1 MATTR
6 RRLLPG
12 GDEASSTRSFNIYLN
27 HKTKCMSLEERI
39 EDWAE
44 SNTVLGGL
52 YLGVALCV
60 WRAVNF
66 RVVALCAQV
75 IKIMSD
81 HKLVVMDLAM
91 VVFVCSVIAV
101 IDPKHSPHKKI
112 SSLYYR
118 IISYLFVPRFVKS
131 SIWTIN
137 DADVEWK
144 TLQDGWATSS
154 VTEASSVCGS
164 VGSSSS
170 SDVRSFRIP
179 DTKLKLRHKTV
190 HRGSKHRGT
199 RNTFSEYDGQRRK
212 RLSVDSVMHRSGS
225 WSHTV
230 RNGPNSTCVSD
241 LSSRSGKSRS
251 EQGSKKDVHRRTHAQ
266 WKPRML
272 RITSGQELDSLTA
285 PNVATV
291 SERLKSYSDAQHAG
305 QTEPIPEDSTPMSP
319 ASSIDSVGSFSQ
331 SVSDYVDSW
340 LQSLKPSRFIGG
352 DDESVERKPQSRRC
366 SLDAQGSHRLYTHG
380 GVMARLNAVEALDR
394 CALEAQVLARGYAQS
409 TLTDADRSALNEA
422 TAINSIG
429 LDGDCPV
436 SIREIVTD
444 EHLLQLGHILEER
457 PCTDLI
463 HQLHLPG
470 PYADGTCLFGPDSA
484 EVEEESEW
492 EYVLCKERK
501 GLKVEA
507 RRKLLRKGLYMY
519 ISRVHIDH
527 IQPADVRPF
536 HLDDQA
542 RSLWDQSAIAVER
555 DLPPGVSRQ
564 SRHAES
570 CLHRYISKFPTPLG
584 ARKYEYARRVW
595 NRPSD
600 GGCYAISKSCELPSP
615 GPNKY
620 VQVKEYISGC
630 IIKSSENGTEILTAY
645 FEDSQVRAGLAKMA
659 VPKGLWPFWTK
670 YEDSLRLFAKAKQVN
685 HGRKSLDLADSAMDH
700 HPNVEKS
707 LQADDESISEYDSD
721 DEVYS
726 ALARLKAKR
735 SGSRKGKRKSATRWT
750 RRVLL
755 AGAIKILHESMSR

>member
-1 MATTR
+1 M
-6 RRLLPG
+6 G
-12 GDEASSTRSFNIYLN
+12 MQSE
-27 HKTKCMSLEERI
+27 
-39 EDWAE
+39 
-44 SNTVLGGL
+44 
-52 YLGVALCV
+52 
-60 WRAVNF
+60 
-66 RVVALCAQV
+66 
-75 IKIMSD
+75 

-91 VVFVCSVIAV
+91 VVFVCSVVAV

-154 VTEASSVCGS
+154 VTEGSSVCGS
-164 VGSSSS
+164 VGSSPS
-170 SDVRSFRIP
+170 SDIRSFRIP
-179 DTKLKLRHKTV
+179 DAMLKIRHKAY
-190 HRGSKHRGT
+190 HSGSKCRGM
-199 RNTFSEYDGQRRK
+199 RNAFSENGGQTRR
-212 RLSVDSVMHRSGS
+212 RFSVDSAMQKSASRS
-225 WSHTV
+225 HV
-230 RNGPNSTCVSD
+230 ARNGSRSTCGSD
-241 LSSRSGKSRS
+241 SSRRNGRSRS
-251 EQGSKKDVHRRTHAQ
+251 DQGSKRDVHRRTHAQ
-266 WKPRML
+266 WKPKML
-272 RITSGQELDSLTA
+272 RITSGQELDSL
-285 PNVATV
+285 PVPHIESV
-291 SERLKSYSDAQHAG
+291 SERLKSYADTQQHAV
-305 QTEPIPEDSTPMSP
+305 QTGTIPEDSTPLSP

-352 DDESVERKPQSRRC
+352 DQESVERKPQSRRG
-366 SLDAQGSHRLYTHG
+366 SLDAHGAHRHYIHG
-380 GVMARLNAVEALDR
+380 GVMARLNVVEALDR
-394 CALEAQVLARGYAQS
+394 CALEAQVLARRSAQS
-409 TLTDADRSALNEA
+409 TLADEDRSVLNES

-463 HQLHLPG
+463 QQLHLPG
-470 PYADGTCLFGPDSA
+470 PYTDGTCLFGSDIA
-484 EVEEESEW
+484 EVEEDSEW
-492 EYVLCKERK
+492 ESVLSQARQ
-501 GLKVEA
+501 GLRVEA
-507 RRKLLRKGLYMY
+507 KRKLLRNGLYMY
-519 ISRVHIDH
+519 ISRVNIDEV
-527 IQPADVRPF
+527 QPVDVRPF

-620 VQVKEYISGC
+620 VKVKEYISGC
-630 IIKSSENGTEILTAY
+630 IIKSSKNGTEILTAY

-670 YEDSLRLFAKAKQVN
+670 YEDSLRLFSKAKQVN
-685 HGRKSLDLADSAMDH
+685 HGRRSLDLADSAMEH
-700 HPNVEKS
+700 HANINKS
-707 LQADDESISEYDSD
+707 MQDDESSSEYDSD

-735 SGSRKGKRKSATRWT
+735 SGSRKSKHNSATRWT

-755 AGAIKILHESMSR
+755 AGAIKILHESMS